1 MMINFDELFLSE
13 QVKLEYKKTFLL
25 NVFKK
30 MCVKMKKNN
39 EYEAHIRKLFLES
52 RNRVITVQVI
62 LKNEYNIEL
71 NEDDILLFA
80 TWLEANLRKLPKRK
94 PIPNYIKNSLYLKQ
108 KGKCASCLE
117 DLGEEYSKIHVDHII
132 PWDLVGDELEDNYQ
146 LLCEVCNKCKS
157 SKVDYIFKNLI
168 NLN

>member
-1 MMINFDELFLSE
+1 MINFDELFLSE

-30 MCVKMKKNN
+30 MCVKMKKNK
-39 EYEAHIRKLFLES
+39 EYEIHIRKLFLES
-52 RNRVITVQVI
+52 RNKVITVQVI
-62 LKNEYNIEL
+62 LKNEYNL
-71 NEDDILLFA
+71 DLSEDDSLLFVM
-80 TWLEANLRKLPKRK
+80 WLEANLKKLPNRK
-94 PIPNYIKNSLYLKQ
+94 QVPNYIKNSLYLKQ

-117 DLGEEYSKIHVDHII
+117 DLGDDNSKIHVDHII
-132 PWDLVGDELEDNYQ
+132 PWALVGDELQDNYQ